1 MAKGVGG
8 GDCWGERVSNAADDS
23 FVSGRNDS
31 NRFQRKNKIY
41 KRWHSKCE
49 QSVRRKKNRH
59 MRRTAANATN
69 GWLDVPHQKDGRRTA
84 SKISKAG
91 HLDIPRSVAQISPVR

>member
-1 MAKGVGG
+1 
-8 GDCWGERVSNAADDS
+8 
-23 FVSGRNDS
+23 
-31 NRFQRKNKIY
+31 
-41 KRWHSKCE
+41 
-49 QSVRRKKNRH
+49 